1 MDYEFF
7 HFRSDIWYLNF
18 FLADDD
24 YEDDFQSSGWGF
36 SLLFLIKNK
45 GVKLRYIL
53 IKELM

>member
-45 GVKLRYIL
+45 GVKLR
-53 IKELM
+53 